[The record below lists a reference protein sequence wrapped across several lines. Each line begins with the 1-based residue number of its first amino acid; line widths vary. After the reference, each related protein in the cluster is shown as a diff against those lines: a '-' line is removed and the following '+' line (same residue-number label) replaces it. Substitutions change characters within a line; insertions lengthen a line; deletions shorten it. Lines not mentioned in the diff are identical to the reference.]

1 MIDFVPPALSF
12 NETINGTLRTV
23 SFLDAEWVSY
33 HGCTDICRS
42 FHVST
47 LFRSQG
53 EYQTLT
59 QKELRT
65 NLFDDFGLYITPKES
80 LLTRYMTA
88 ILGGSKFVISFIIIQ
103 GIMAATFG
111 RRNPRQ
117 VRDVM
122 YVFLRDIKLP
132 SLIISRIA
140 YHGTHN
146 TEGTEKCK
154 KWLAK
159 FFSSCTYGC
168 ALLATILCLPVLLLI
183 ITALEFKLY
192 GLPQSESAIHVGA
205 WTFWAGTGLVLSASF
220 VLKFHDRAVMG
231 LSNILRH
238 YIRNVFQHIK
248 TQQTMETDR
257 RPGFPYKASKGYGKL
272 TIRKFGL
279 RVLLSTSKI
288 LENIGDWFRL
298 LGGVVTNEVK
308 NFGEFW
314 QNTDGIAVWVDYS
327 GTPLSS
333 HDACGVCKDAGLGNT
348 SVVLACSGPGLE
360 IFNVDQTQ
368 RSSRVD
374 HSEGVS
380 LIPANSICV
389 GLLLCS
395 PLNRRG
401 SASF

>member
-1 MIDFVPPALSF
+1 MGNGCNPRCASCATIVPLLNWSKTLRRLGSINDGASGSRTVIIYWGFLVAVGTFCLMQLLYDVNSTFSWIDSPGLLTETFPCFLHHPHHNISVIDFVPPALSF

-33 HGCTDICRS
+33 HGCTDICRK

-88 ILGGSKFVISFIIIQ
+88 ILGGSKLVIPFIMIQ

-117 VRDVM
+117 VRDVI
-122 YVFLRDIKLP
+122 YVSLRDIKLP
-132 SLIISRIA
+132 SLIISLIA
-140 YHGTHN
+140 YHGTH
-146 TEGTEKCK
+146 TTQGTEKCK

-220 VLKFHDRAVMG
+220 VLKFHDQAVMG

-238 YIRNVFQHIK
+238 CIRNVFQPIK

-257 RPGFPYKASKGYGKL
+257 RGFRGYGKL
-272 TIRKFGL
+272 MIRKFGQL
-279 RVLLSTSKI
+279 VRLSTSKI
-288 LENIGDWFRL
+288 YVCLTFSL
-298 LGGVVTNEVK
+298 
-308 NFGEFW
+308 
-314 QNTDGIAVWVDYS
+314 VW
-327 GTPLSS
+327 
-333 HDACGVCKDAGLGNT
+333 
-348 SVVLACSGPGLE
+348 
-360 IFNVDQTQ
+360 
-368 RSSRVD
+368 
-374 HSEGVS
+374 
-380 LIPANSICV
+380 
-389 GLLLCS
+389 
-395 PLNRRG
+395 
-401 SASF
+401 